1 MTAPDEM
8 TPNPSSPAGQIE
20 STGAF
25 ALGLTHLTGWRRQ
38 VARWG
43 VVLLLATPLI
53 AAIVDQLV
61 RSR

>member
-1 MTAPDEM
+1 MTAAEEM
-8 TPNPSSPAGQIE
+8 HPNPSSPAGQIE

-25 ALGLTHLTGWRRQ
+25 ALGLTRVTGWRRQ

-43 VVLLLATPLI
+43 VVALLATPFV

-61 RSR
+61 R